1 VCRCRGSG
9 GKAAPPELQNGGVVF
24 GETGLVK
31 MKCTDTPATR
41 TEGDY
46 TGMIYRFD
54 INPTVF
60 VDKRDVPFLLR
71 PGLDY
76 G

>member
-1 VCRCRGSG
+1 VCRCSHSA
-9 GKAAPPELQNGGVVF
+9 GKAAPPELQETGVLF

-31 MKCTDTPATR
+31 LRCTSDCVKTY
-41 TEGDY
+41 GDY
-46 TGMIYRFD
+46 TGWVYRFD

>member
-1 VCRCRGSG
+1 M
-9 GKAAPPELQNGGVVF
+9 F

-31 MKCTDTPATR
+31 LRCTSDCSKTY
-41 TEGDY
+41 GDY
-46 TGMIYRFD
+46 TGWVYRFD